1 MSIQS
6 VIECLNRSRDSYPDR
21 NVFLHKCRMELE
33 PFVYSHLRNT
43 YGPAMDKA
51 WDTCTIPRVSD
62 KAILI
67 VERRCHPNLEFT
79 IKNAVYFAKGY
90 SLHIICSQANGRFVQ
105 EVCGSQ
111 LPNIHIHP
119 VFKDIGT
126 VERGK
131 QEYNSLLK
139 QAGFWSSFSEDYFLC
154 IETDSYLLR
163 PIPPIVY
170 DYPYVASEWN
180 WSTGQ
185 GGGLS
190 HRTRSFMLEV
200 CGLQGK
206 HHESQMQDTFA
217 NEGLLALGYK
227 YLEGIF
233 CESTCEHGIVGT
245 HQWWTFACECPAEHL
260 EAYLSVFLTLCMST

>member
-6 VIECLNRSRDSYPDR
+6 VIESLERSRESYANRQD
-21 NVFLHKCRMELE
+21 FLHRCRVELE
-33 PFVYSHLRNT
+33 PFVYSYLKDT
-43 YGPAMDKA
+43 YGPSMDKA
-51 WDTCTIPRVSD
+51 WQTCTIPRVSD

-90 SLHIICSQANGRFVQ
+90 SLHIVCSEANRAFVE

-119 VFKDIGT
+119 MFKDIGT

-139 QAGFWSSFSEDYFLC
+139 QAGFWSSFAEEYLLC
-154 IETDSYLLR
+154 METDSYLLR
-163 PIPPIVY
+163 HIPSIIY
-170 DYPYVASEWN
+170 DYPYVASEWP
-180 WSTGQ
+180 WATGQ

-190 HRTRSFMLEV
+190 HRRRSFMLEV
-200 CGLQGK
+200 CTVEGK
-206 HHESQMQDTFA
+206 HHACEMQDTFA
-217 NEGLLALGYK
+217 NEGFLALGYK

-233 CESTCEHGIVGT
+233 CESMCEQDLVGT
-245 HQWWTFACECPAEHL
+245 HQWWTFACECPAEDL
-260 EAYLSVFLTLCMST
+260 EAYLSVFLTLEV